1 MLSEIWPLF
10 GLRLR
15 IGDVELRLP
24 TDEELCTLA
33 RLAAEGIH
41 PPETMPFEVPWT
53 DVPSPEQ
60 ERNSLQFHWRCRAD
74 WQRDSW
80 ALPLMVWAG
89 GLPAGS
95 QGVRAAQFSLRR
107 EVATGSWLGRGFQ
120 GRGIGKLMRTAVL
133 HLAFVGLSAQHAVT
147 SAFDDNAA
155 SRGVTRSLGYEADGV
170 ERKVVRDRVVTA
182 QRFRLTRDAWLA
194 RDHPRVEVEGL
205 EPCLELF
212 GAD

>member
-1 MLSEIWPLF
+1 
-10 GLRLR
+10 
-15 IGDVELRLP
+15 
-24 TDEELCTLA
+24 
-33 RLAAEGIH
+33 
-41 PPETMPFEVPWT
+41 
-53 DVPSPEQ
+53 
-60 ERNSLQFHWRCRAD
+60 
-74 WQRDSW
+74 
-80 ALPLMVWAG
+80 
-89 GLPAGS
+89 
-95 QGVRAAQFSLRR
+95 
-107 EVATGSWLGRGFQ
+107 
-120 GRGIGKLMRTAVL
+120 MRTAVL